1 MPPKKSAADAA
12 NDAKRELQMVEHSCP
27 LNELFTTHLKL
38 PAGFNPKNGLDP
50 SFVAQR
56 LAQDG
61 KNMLTPPPTTP
72 EWKKFAKELFS
83 FFACLLWLGGILCFV
98 GYSLKA
104 DVENLYLGIV
114 LCAVVTITAT
124 FGYFQER
131 KASKLMDSFK
141 GMMPDTVLCVRGS
154 KSIKVEAA
162 ELVLGDI
169 IKCKAGDKI
178 PADIRVL
185 ECSDDCKVDN
195 ASLTGESEPQKR
207 GVECTH
213 DNPLETRNLCFFGTL
228 VPSGTCTGVV
238 VNCGDNTVMGRIAT
252 LATATTNDMS
262 PIAIEIEHFVHIV
275 SGIAIFLGITF
286 FIIGIVIE
294 TDWITNLVF
303 MIGII
308 VANVPEG
315 LLATVTVCLTL
326 TAKRMSQK
334 QVLVK
339 NLEGVETLGS
349 TTCIASDKTGTLTQN
364 IMTVANLVYD
374 CEIKNAEC
382 SITPVGNYDL
392 NNGSFKALQRCATLC
407 NNAEFN
413 EESKFE
419 KIRTKANGTYTETRG
434 APLAFKG
441 MKEMGDGSEMEVVQ
455 WECTGDASENAMI
468 KFVQDKRDI
477 MEWRAAAPKLNEIPF
492 NSKNKFQVTVVKDED
507 GSALLLMK
515 GAPERILYS
524 DSQGTFTRCDSVMI
538 NGKAVPMTAK
548 WEQQIKDKQ
557 LELSKKGMRVLAF
570 AQKQLEA
577 SYLNH
582 KYDNDTLN
590 FPIGACPSEY
600 AKAKTQPDSAAFG
613 KLCYI
618 GMMALIDPPRVQVPP
633 AVQLCKT
640 AGIKVIMVTGDHPVT
655 AEAIAYKVNILWT
668 DTKEKIEDKNKAN
681 KAKPGDPAYVD
692 PASAQAIVVA
702 GWDISVDTPVEEWD
716 RILSHTQCVFAR
728 TSPQQKLIIVEN
740 CQRQGH
746 IVAVTG
752 DGVND
757 SPALKKADI
766 GVAMGIMGSAV
777 SKEAADMILL
787 DDNFASIVNGVE
799 EGRLIFDNL
808 KKSIAYTLSSNIP
821 EISPFLVFICVQ
833 TPLPLTTVLILCVD
847 LGTDMVPAISMAY
860 EKPESDIMQRPPRN
874 AKVDR
879 LVTKKLV
886 SFAYLQIGVI
896 QAASGFYTWMVV
908 LNDFGYPP
916 HILPGLGFGDQ
927 WGKQPLY
934 CKLEGGAYC
943 NTGLGDDERC
953 EHAPYDSCKVASPFK
968 ILSAESKC
976 SGANPTGYFQPKKS
990 AFGIYNCNP
999 QAPAVCD
1006 TNNPFSGTDKDK
1018 VCKEYF
1024 KRVCKSYNE
1033 KLPQAT
1039 EGYMSLWK
1047 QGSGGA
1053 VMDCQFLLQNYEQ
1066 SGSDISSGH
1075 AVAMKYAGEDK
1086 NRQNGYS
1093 YGNSVHTA
1101 QSHAAAIEA
1110 GYVLYQPHRS
1120 RMSPFYKQYWF
1131 WADASN
1137 SDVIG
1142 LGSPKAVILYTF
1154 QPLYTR
1160 FVLDEPDSEG
1170 KGKPENRGGSSKSVS
1185 GSKDAFK
1192 NSKVTTASA
1201 KETSPNSGEW
1211 KWTSSAGKFVIGTQ
1225 NFKKVFATNYFN
1237 ANDDGS
1243 LGDSTSLKNDQNVVN
1258 FDTLLK
1264 YPFIGRAEVAGSKPY
1279 ETHDCNDVDVACGKS
1294 TKNKPDMIVTNVF
1307 SRMSQ
1312 KEALHHSQGAFW
1324 MCIVVVQWADLLI
1337 CKTRWLSIRD
1347 QGMSNETMNFGL
1359 FFETLLAAWLAY
1371 FETFQLA
1378 FGTRNIKLVHWFPA
1392 MPFSAL
1398 IFGYDETR
1406 KYLMRQTSPVT
1417 IDKETGRA
1425 VRVQGWLER
1434 NTYY

>member
-1 MPPKKSAADAA
+1 MAPKKSAADAA
-12 NDAKRELQMVEHSCP
+12 NDAKRELVMVEHSCP
-27 LNELFTTHLKL
+27 VKELYTTHLKL
-38 PAGFNPKNGLDP
+38 PAGFDPKTGLDP

-61 KNMLTPPPTTP
+61 KNMLTPPPTEP
-72 EWKKFAKELFS
+72 EWKKFLKELFS

-98 GYSLKA
+98 GYSLKS

-141 GMMPDTVLCVRGS
+141 GMMPDVVLCVRGG

-162 ELVLGDI
+162 DLVLGDI
-169 IKCKAGDKI
+169 VKCKAGDKI
-178 PADIRVL
+178 PADLRVL

-207 GVECTH
+207 GIECTH

-228 VPSGTCTGVV
+228 VPSGTCTGIV

-252 LATATTNDMS
+252 LATATSNDMS

-275 SGIAIFLGITF
+275 SGIAIFLGISF

-364 IMTVANLVYD
+364 VMTVANLVYD

-382 SITPVGNYDL
+382 SITPVGNYDS

-419 KIRTKANGTYTETRG
+419 RIKTKANGTFTETRG

-477 MEWRAAAPKLNEIPF
+477 MQYRAAAPKLNEIPF

-538 NGKAVPMTAK
+538 NGKVEPMTAK

-570 AQKQLEA
+570 AQKPLEA

-582 KYDNDTLN
+582 KYDNDALN

-600 AKAKTQPDSAAFG
+600 AKAKTQPDAAAFG
-613 KLCYI
+613 KLCYL
-618 GMMALIDPPRVQVPP
+618 GMMALIDPPRIQVPP

-655 AEAIAYKVNILWT
+655 AAAIAYKVHILWT
-668 DTKEKIEDKNKAN
+668 DTKEMIEEKNQAN
-681 KAKPGDPAYVD
+681 KASPGDPAYVD
-692 PASAQAIVVA
+692 PASAQACVTA
-702 GWDISVDTPVEEWD
+702 GWDISIDTPVEEWD
-716 RILSHTQCVFAR
+716 RILAHPQCVFAR

-740 CQRQGH
+740 CQRLGH

-908 LNDFGYPP
+908 LNDFGFPP

-934 CKLEGGAYC
+934 CKLEGGAHC
-943 NTGLGDDERC
+943 NAGLGDDERC
-953 EHAPYDSCKVASPFK
+953 VQAPYDTCKVV
-968 ILSAESKC
+968 SAFSTPTGTAC
-976 SGANPTGYFQPKKS
+976 SEANPTGYFMPQKS

-999 QAPAVCD
+999 KDPKVCQS
-1006 TNNPFSGTDKDK
+1006 NNPFTGTTAAAD
-1018 VCKEYF
+1018 CKTYF
-1024 KRVCKSYNE
+1024 ARVCKSYNPNIPE
-1033 KLPQAT
+1033 GT
-1039 EGYMSLWK
+1039 SGYMSLWK
-1047 QGSGGA
+1047 QGPGGA
-1053 VMDCQFLLQNYEQ
+1053 VMDCQFLLQNYAE
-1066 SGSDISSGH
+1066 SGADISSGH
-1075 AVAMKYAGEDK
+1075 AVAMSYAGENDDD
-1086 NRQNGYS
+1086 RQNGYS
-1093 YGNSVHTA
+1093 YGNSVHTV
-1101 QSHAAAIEA
+1101 QSHAAAIGA

-1131 WADASN
+1131 WAEASS

-1154 QPLYTR
+1154 QPLYAR
-1160 FVLDEPDSEG
+1160 FADMAAGEKDA
-1170 KGKPENRGGSSKSVS
+1170 RGGSTKSVA

-1192 NSKVTTASA
+1192 NSKVLTATAS
-1201 KETSPNSGEW
+1201 KNGDEYEW
-1211 KWTSSAGKFVIGTQ
+1211 KTSTADAFTIGTSS
-1225 NFKKVFATNYFN
+1225 FKKVFATNYFN

-1243 LGDSTSLKNDQNVVN
+1243 LGSSTSLDSGN

-1264 YPFIGRAEVAGSKPY
+1264 YPYVGRVTQKPANKKAY
-1279 ETHDCNDVDVACGKS
+1279 TTHDCNNADVACGAS
-1294 TKNKPDMIVTNVF
+1294 DKNQNDMIVTNAF

-1406 KYLMRQTSPVT
+1406 KYLMRQTSPIK
-1417 IDKETGRA
+1417 IDAETGRA
-1425 VRVQGWLER
+1425 VRIQGWLER